1 MTNEHV
7 SRVGI
12 QSRDG
17 AWDPPHKWTLGE
29 WGRRHLAGSGIL
41 DQWRVACRH
50 SVSWRR
56 VRPSRQI
63 DFRRMNGV
71 TCDWSQPGPIKGSLQ
86 LSGAHSTIRRR
97 NDNMSLWTS
106 EKKEKKEK
114 EEEDEEDQRR
124 RLRSIEEDWG
134 SSKKTK
140 EEEEEEARRR
150 RLRSK
155 TKKTKEHV
163 KSWLTN
169 GQWEIYI

>member
-29 WGRRHLAGSGIL
+29 WTGRRHLAGSGIL
-41 DQWRVACRH
+41 DQWRVACRRVACRH

-56 VRPSRQI
+56 VRPSAQI

-71 TCDWSQPGPIKGSLQ
+71 TCDWSIDGGQARPGTIKGSLQ

-114 EEEDEEDQRR
+114 EEEEDEEDRWR
-124 RLRSIEEDWG
+124 RLRSIKEDWG
-134 SSKKTK
+134 SSKKT
-140 EEEEEEARRR
+140 
-150 RLRSK
+150 
-155 TKKTKEHV
+155 
-163 KSWLTN
+163 
-169 GQWEIYI
+169 IYIYIYIVINN

>member
-1 MTNEHV
+1 M

-17 AWDPPHKWTLGE
+17 AWYPPHKSTLGE
-29 WGRRHLAGSGIL
+29 WTGRRHLAGSGIL
-41 DQWRVACRH
+41 DQWWVACRH

-56 VRPSRQI
+56 MRPSAQI
-63 DFRRMNGV
+63 DFRRMNRV
-71 TCDWSQPGPIKGSLQ
+71 TCDWSIDGGQARPGPINGSLL

-114 EEEDEEDQRR
+114 EEEEEEEDRRR

-140 EEEEEEARRR
+140 EEEEEEAQRR
-150 RLRSK
+150 RLRSN
-155 TKKTKEHV
+155 KED
-163 KSWLTN
+163 
-169 GQWEIYI
+169 